1 MTTIRKNGVEFTMVY
16 IDPSV
21 ATAGTGE
28 SYDSPLKDFPTT
40 IQDGKCYLVRRT
52 SDDYFAN
59 MRVGNYSSIINLM
72 IMGMP
77 KSTDEEYEL
86 ITDNAVKTAWGNDAY
101 DYARIR
107 WNFASAGNTTTY
119 SFYVTNLVNFI
130 ASRCYFFRDSNSPSS
145 QYYCQPMLYSNNTS
159 AIAKFDINY
168 CKFGYLNYE
177 LGDAEWRE
185 NNESFTDST
194 NKYGYNKCGNYFY
207 LRGYDKFVMKNS
219 IVDHIP
225 TYMNS
230 SYEQYQKVYGFLFD
244 DSKGNSFKLI
254 NNVINKS
261 YYNSTDTGNGYR
273 SNTFNFEYQPRNITL
288 LNNVFN
294 EIMIGTRY
302 NPRKFIHVEKQN
314 TIDSSSTITNVSYSS
329 NLVMK
334 NNTINWLKM
343 KNANPSSDY
352 ITDVGAD
359 NNTGSFAFKFMGLT
373 SYDIDGLYVNGNI
386 EGSEIA
392 YERILNLRNLW
403 NLFSGLGQ
411 KRIRNVK
418 IKFCDDYSKCLN
430 WMYGTRDVKSIYIAD
445 VPYIKS
451 NDYAYQY
458 SSSQWPCPGSATN
471 IPLMENIDIDCPL
484 GVALDITGINLKNA
498 NIKGRVLLRG
508 KCSVDIDS
516 FTNEYASSDAV
527 YMDGSCNYLRI
538 KDFKVNKES
547 ALYPYTGTSQI
558 TFNSSFGSNYFM
570 GQSDIYVDKTNCPM
584 MTETNMTANFGNT
597 FRNYFISPNYG
608 EEGQY
613 VQYTKN
619 GYMKSWNTVRQGS
632 LSRASIKA
640 HLSFGGERYGITLG
654 DRPYKGIQITPSALG
669 EKTLQLH
676 FATKHIPNDDLLNKI
691 WMAVEV
697 PTTDD
702 ENIVFED
709 IYDSRSNGSITT
721 ETATWSNDS
730 DLNTYV
736 LSLPITVKRT
746 DKPINIRINYEIF
759 GDDTYTYL
767 DPDIR
772 LV

>member
-40 IQDGKCYLVRRT
+40 IEDGKCYLVRRT
-52 SDDYFAN
+52 SEDYFAN
-59 MRVGNYSSIINLM
+59 MRVGNYSSILNLM

-107 WNFASAGNTTTY
+107 WNFASTGSTNTY
-119 SFYVTNLVNFI
+119 SFYVTNLANFI
-130 ASRCYFFRDSNSPSS
+130 TSRCYFFRDSNSPSS
-145 QYYCQPMLYSNNTS
+145 SSYCQPMLYSNNSSTL
-159 AIAKFDINY
+159 ANFDINY
-168 CKFGYLNYE
+168 CKFGYLDYE

-194 NKYGYNKCGNYFY
+194 NKYGYRKCGNYFY
-207 LRGYDKFVMKNS
+207 IRGYDKFVMKNS

-225 TYMNS
+225 EHMS
-230 SYEQYQKVYGFLFD
+230 SSNTWCQRVYGFYL
-244 DSKGNSFKLI
+244 DSKGKSFQLI
-254 NNVINKS
+254 NNVFNKS
-261 YYNSTDTGNGYR
+261 YFNSTDASYGDQF
-273 SNTFNFEYQPRNITL
+273 TFYFYHQPRNMTL
-288 LNNVFN
+288 MNNTFN
-294 EIMIGTRY
+294 EIMVGTRY
-302 NPRKFIHVEKQN
+302 NPKRFIYVYTHNSAE
-314 TIDSSSTITNVSYSS
+314 SSDITDASRQC

-334 NNTINWLKM
+334 NNTVNWLKM

-352 ITDVGAD
+352 ITDMTNTSSGAC
-359 NNTGSFAFKFMGLT
+359 AFRFIGLT
-373 SYDIDGLYVNGNI
+373 SYDIDGLYVNGDI

-392 YERILNLRNLW
+392 YERILHIQDSW

-411 KRIRNVK
+411 RRIRNVK

-430 WMYGTRDVKSIYIAD
+430 WMYGTRDVKSIYISGSGYVNYD
-445 VPYIKS
+445 H
-451 NDYAYQY
+451 NTQYA
-458 SSSQWPCPGSATN
+458 SSISSTCPSSATN
-471 IPLMENIDIDCPL
+471 ISLMENIDIDCPF
-484 GVALDITGINLKNA
+484 GVALDVASMNIKNA

-508 KCSVDIDS
+508 KCSVDIDN
-516 FTNEYASSDAV
+516 FTNEYASEDAI

-538 KDFKVNKES
+538 KDFKVNKETS
-547 ALYPYTGTSQI
+547 LYPYKGTPQI
-558 TFNSSFGSNYFM
+558 KFNSSHGSNYFM
-570 GQSDIYVDKTNCPM
+570 GQSDIYVDKSNCPM

-640 HLSFGGERYGITLG
+640 HLSFGDEGYGITLG

-676 FATKHIPNDDLLNKI
+676 FATKNIPNDDLLNKI

-709 IYDSRSNGSITT
+709 IYDSRINGSITT

-767 DPDIR
+767 DPDIK